1 MSRCKSCSANLPKH
15 TNICEYCGSSNPIDL
30 YGVADYSLAASD
42 EVRYCPHCAV
52 PMQTL
57 NLDKEGKLFIEQCPD
72 CFGFFFDPG
81 ELETI
86 LDDKIQIKR
95 VNVSKLDNSNYKRVD
110 FRDSVK
116 YIRCPI
122 CNELMQRLNWGYKS
136 GVIIDK
142 CKKHGIWL
150 DSGELRHLL
159 EWKSAGGEALDE
171 RYKKEEKKV
180 REYRDKRHKS
190 EMAKSGQQYHYNG
203 TSASAGAAGAASLL
217 AKIFR

>member
-30 YGVADYSLAASD
+30 NGVADYSKAASE
-42 EVRYCPHCAV
+42 EVRYCPHCNI

-57 NLDKEGKLFIEQCPD
+57 NLDKEGKLYIEQCPD

-86 LDDKIQIKR
+86 LDEKIQISR
-95 VNVSKLDNSNYKRVD
+95 IDISKLDSSNYKRVN
-110 FRDSVK
+110 FHDSFK

-122 CNELMQRLNWGYKS
+122 CDEMMARLNWGYKS

-142 CKKHGIWL
+142 CSAHGIWL

-171 RYKKEEKKV
+171 RHQKDEQKLRDY
-180 REYRDKRHKS
+180 RERRHRS
-190 EMAKSGQQYHYNG
+190 EAAKSGQTSHYAG
-203 TSASAGAAGAASLL
+203 VGSVGGASNAANLL
-217 AKIFR
+217 SKIFR